1 MERARARLQEL
12 DAVIADADLYSD
24 ARRTERQQVMTEHGE
39 SGKRLN
45 DLEEQWLEIQ
55 QALEEIE
62 QDNAA

>member
-1 MERARARLQEL
+1 M
-12 DAVIADADLYSD
+12 IADADLYSD

>member
-1 MERARARLQEL
+1 
-12 DAVIADADLYSD
+12 
-24 ARRTERQQVMTEHGE
+24 MTEHGE